1 LIVPA
6 LAPAFA
12 EPALASQALFRAVMA
27 ATARPGTI
35 QPLASMVASPS
46 PLSAAAAA
54 MALTLLDYETPVW
67 LDPPLAQNCEIGQ
80 WFKFHTGAPLTENPR
95 EASFAFVSEAALL
108 PDFAMFAP
116 GSAEYPDRSTTLVVQ
131 VDHFGEGDTLELS
144 GPGIAGT
151 RTFSA
156 APLPADFRLR
166 LIANRALFPCGLD
179 LILVSD
185 NAVAA
190 LPRSVRVKA

>member
-1 LIVPA
+1 MPA

-35 QPLASMVASPS
+35 HPLASMVASPS

-54 MALTLLDYETPVW
+54 VALTLLDYETPVW
-67 LDPPLAQNCEIGQ
+67 LDPPLAQNREIAQ
-80 WFKFHTGAPLTENPR
+80 WFKFHTGAPVTENPR

-108 PDFAMFAP
+108 PDFATFAQ

-131 VDHFGEGDTLELS
+131 VDHFGEGDALELS

-166 LIANRALFPCGLD
+166 LIANRALFPCGVD